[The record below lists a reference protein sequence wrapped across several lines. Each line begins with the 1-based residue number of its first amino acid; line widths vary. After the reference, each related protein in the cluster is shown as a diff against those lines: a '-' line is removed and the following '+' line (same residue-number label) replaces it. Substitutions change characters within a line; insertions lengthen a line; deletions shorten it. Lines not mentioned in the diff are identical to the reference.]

1 MKEFHLS
8 VMPKES
14 IEYLLPAPGKIFI
27 DCTLG
32 GAGHT
37 EELLKITSPNGKV
50 IGIDLDQLAI
60 DTAKK
65 ALKEYGNRAMIV
77 KDNFAN
83 LKNIIKKYKIPKVDG
98 VLLDLGLSSGQL
110 RDKKRGFSFLSEG
123 KLDMRFGEQT
133 DLTAERILNTARENE
148 LVEIFQEFG
157 QERLSR
163 PIAKAIVE
171 QRRVKAITHP
181 EQLVEIIS
189 DIYKKYFR
197 EKSRT
202 NPATKIFQALR
213 IAVNDELKN
222 LEKVLPA
229 AISVLKPGGRLVV
242 ISYHSLEDKIVKD
255 FLRQESRDCICPP
268 QMPLCQCGHKKTV
281 KLLTLKPLEPTESEI
296 RENPR
301 SRSAKMRVA
310 EKINKN

>member
-1 MKEFHLS
+1 MKDFHLP
-8 VMPKES
+8 VMPEES
-14 IEYLLPAPGKIFI
+14 IEYLRPAPGKIFV

-32 GAGHT
+32 GGGHT
-37 EELLKITSPNGKV
+37 EKLLELTAPNGKV

-65 ALKEYGNRAMIV
+65 ALKPFGNRAILV
-77 KDNFAN
+77 KDNFSN
-83 LKNIIKKYKIPKVDG
+83 FKSILKNNKISKVDG

-110 RDKKRGFSFLSEG
+110 RDQKRGFSFLSQG
-123 KLDMRFGEQT
+123 RLDMRFGQQS
-133 DLTAERILNTARENE
+133 DLTAERILNSAKENE

-171 QRRVKAITHP
+171 QRRVKPITQP
-181 EQLVEIIS
+181 AQLVEIIS
-189 DIYKKYFR
+189 IIYKKYFR

-213 IAVNDELKN
+213 IAVNNELKN

-229 AISVLKPGGRLVV
+229 AIAALNPGGRLVV

-255 FLRQESRDCICPP
+255 FLRQESRDCICLP
-268 QMPLCQCGHKKTV
+268 QMPLCQCNHKKTV
-281 KLLTLKPLEPTESEI
+281 KLLTLKPLEPTEDEV

-310 EKINKN
+310 EKLNKN